1 MTTPPCHV
9 QAISCLAATSTH
21 VLTGSDDSN
30 VNVWSIAR
38 LLEYGANPGFEPDR
52 VLSNHRG
59 AITALVAGPGDNAE
73 TSICVSA
80 SKDKTC
86 IVWNYQTGQVLRTL
100 LFPSIPLCATLDPC
114 ARALVV
120 AAEDG
125 SVFVV
130 EFFGDKPLLGSRS
143 AEMSSIVVQVDS
155 PLGVVEPEGDP
166 AICLA
171 LNYDGSTL
179 LTGHAKGRILQW
191 ELTDKAQPS
200 ELTNLNAAV
209 TNLAFVAPLK
219 DSSAHHQIAT
229 VVKPNLS
236 QRRYTL
242 TTQLSGEPPSSRFAS
257 MMNSQGFSDDV
268 IQEALQSF
276 PATASANAP
285 SNDSDEIAE
294 LKRQNA
300 ELQEIVDEQK
310 ALHKAT
316 ATR

>member
-1 MTTPPCHV
+1 M
-9 QAISCLAATSTH
+9 QAVTCLAATSTH
-21 VLTGSDDSN
+21 ILTASDDSN

-38 LLEYGANPGFEPDR
+38 LLEYGAEPGFEPDL

-59 AITALVAGPGDNAE
+59 AITSLVAGPGDNAE

-80 SKDKTC
+80 SKDKSC

-100 LFPSIPLCATLDPC
+100 LFPSIPLCSTLDPS

-120 AAEDG
+120 ASEDG
-125 SVFVV
+125 NVYVV
-130 EFFGDKPLLGSRS
+130 EFFGDKPLLGSRG

-200 ELTNLNAAV
+200 EVANLNAAV
-209 TNLAFVAPLK
+209 TNMAFVSPFK
-219 DSSAHHQIAT
+219 NKTSSHQVT
-229 VVKPNLS
+229 SVVKPNLS
-236 QRRYTL
+236 QRQYTL
-242 TTQLSGEPPSSRFAS
+242 TAQLASEPAASRFFD
-257 MMNSQGFSDDV
+257 MMNSQGFSEDI
-268 IQEALQSF
+268 IQQALQSF
-276 PATASANAP
+276 PATASAGAAA
-285 SNDSDEIAE
+285 DDGDEIAD
-294 LKRQNA
+294 LKKQNA
-300 ELQEIVDEQK
+300 ELQEIINEQK

-316 ATR
+316 VSR